1 MEEKKTADLTD
12 KELLQ
17 EYELSE
23 QKIDAEYKILKVLK
37 GRREEQL
44 SEIIKRFGGQVN
56 GL

>member
-1 MEEKKTADLTD
+1 MEEKKTVDLTD

-17 EYELSE
+17 EYELSN

-44 SEIIKRFGGQVN
+44 SEIIKRFGGQIN

>member
-17 EYELSE
+17 EYELSN

>member
-1 MEEKKTADLTD
+1 MEEKKTVDLTD

-37 GRREEQL
+37 SRREEQL
-44 SEIIKRFGGQVN
+44 NEIIKRFGGESSN
-56 GL
+56 L

>member
-1 MEEKKTADLTD
+1 MEEKKTVDLTD

-17 EYELSE
+17 EYELSN

-56 GL
+56 DL